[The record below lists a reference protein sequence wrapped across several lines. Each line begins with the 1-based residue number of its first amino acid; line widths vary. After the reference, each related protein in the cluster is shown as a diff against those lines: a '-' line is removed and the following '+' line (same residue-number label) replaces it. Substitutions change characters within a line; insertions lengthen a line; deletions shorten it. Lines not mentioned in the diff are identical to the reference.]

1 MKGHTNNPN
10 GRPKGKPNRTT
21 AEVKE
26 FMTKFVSRNLDG
38 LQQDLDSLDPKDRIL
53 FIEKLL
59 QYIIPKNQSVDI
71 TTDTQIVPGEIIF

>member
-38 LQQDLDSLDPKDRIL
+38 LQQDLDSLDLKDRIL

-59 QYIIPKNQSVDI
+59 QYIIPKPIGRD
-71 TTDTQIVPGEIIF
+71 